1 MTLPPW
7 LVLILVGALTVALV
21 YQLLSRR
28 FGWRVLGYWV
38 LVAVGMLAA
47 EAATEALGWSFTRV
61 GDLRLAPDLAG
72 ACVVVG
78 ALWFLGV

>member
-7 LVLILVGALTVALV
+7 LVLVLVGALTIALL

-28 FGWRVLGYWV
+28 FGWRVLGYWFLV
-38 LVAVGMLAA
+38 LVGVLAG
-47 EAATEALGWSFTRV
+47 EALAEVLGWNFTRV

-72 ACVVVG
+72 ALLVVTV
-78 ALWFLGV
+78 LWFLGI

>member
-7 LVLILVGALTVALV
+7 LVLASVGALTIALL

-28 FGWRVLGYWV
+28 FGWRVLGYWLVV
-38 LVAVGMLAA
+38 LVGVLGA
-47 EAATEALGWSFTRV
+47 EAAAEVLGWNFTRV
-61 GDLRLAPDLAG
+61 GDLRIAPDLAG
-72 ACVVVG
+72 AFLVIA

>member
-7 LVLILVGALTVALV
+7 LVLVLIGALTIALI

-28 FGWRVLGYWV
+28 FGWRVLGYWLLV
-38 LVAVGMLAA
+38 LIGILGA
-47 EAATEALGWSFTRV
+47 EALAEVLGWNVTRV

-72 ACVVVG
+72 ALLVIVV
-78 ALWFLGV
+78 LWFLGI

>member
-7 LVLILVGALTVALV
+7 LVLAIVGALTIALI

-28 FGWRVLGYWV
+28 FGWRILGYWLIVFVGV
-38 LVAVGMLAA
+38 LGA
-47 EAATEALGWSFTRV
+47 EALAEVLGWNMTRV

-72 ACVVVG
+72 ALLVIA
-78 ALWFLGV
+78 ALWFLGI

>member
-7 LVLILVGALTVALV
+7 LVLALVGALAVALL

-38 LVAVGMLAA
+38 LVLIGVLGA
-47 EAATEALGWSFTRV
+47 EALAEVLGWNFTRV
-61 GDLRLAPDLAG
+61 GDLRLAPDL
-72 ACVVVG
+72 VG
-78 ALWFLGV
+78 ALLVVTVLWFLGI